1 MYDIFEGTAEIQHLV
16 IAKAIGGSVMSVKR
30 DTLAFKVPGKVLG
43 TRVLG
48 QEVAAQLRKR
58 AGDGQQDLLV
68 DFAGVQ
74 VASSPFLDELART
87 LRAWNVDHPDHF
99 VVLMNLNEDV
109 QDTLELVLERR
120 DMALAEMTKGTLR
133 LIGGKAHLQETLN
146 AAQELKVFTAA
157 ELAAQLELKL
167 PNLHQRLVALEA
179 AGALV
184 RVRPAGAPQRPVVFQ
199 TPQPVE
205 LAACS

>member
-1 MYDIFEGTAEIQHLV
+1 
-16 IAKAIGGSVMSVKR
+16 MSVKR
-30 DTLAFKVPGKVLG
+30 DALAFKVPGKVLG

-133 LIGGKAHLQETLN
+133 LIGGKVHLQETLN
-146 AAQELKVFTAA
+146 AAQELETFTAA
-157 ELAAQLELKL
+157 ELAVQLELKL
-167 PNLHQRLVALEA
+167 PNLHQRLVALQA
-179 AGALV
+179 AGAVV
-184 RVRPAGAPQRPVVFQ
+184 RMHPPGAPQRPVVFA
-199 TPQPVE
+199 TPRPAE
-205 LAACS
+205 LVACS